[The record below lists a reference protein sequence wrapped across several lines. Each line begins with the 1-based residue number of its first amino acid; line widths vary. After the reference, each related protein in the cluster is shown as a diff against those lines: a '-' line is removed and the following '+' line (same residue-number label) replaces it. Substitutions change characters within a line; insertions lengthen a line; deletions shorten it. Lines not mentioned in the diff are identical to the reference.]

1 MTSNNY
7 ITILGWMTN
16 LDIKGNELLVYAV
29 IHGFSQDKDSYFH
42 GSISYLCNWT
52 KTSEVCMI
60 EVLKKLV
67 DKGLLEKITRDGTT
81 NLYRTINPFEE
92 NVSSNVND
100 NSVNAKS
107 AQKQDKKSDNS
118 YDNEILEIVNYLN
131 KRINS
136 NYRVSNPTNKK
147 LITSKLKLGFT
158 VNDFKIVID
167 NKVHDW
173 INNPEMSK
181 YLRPTTLFGN
191 KFENY
196 LNQRC
201 TSNRPNNS
209 YCINNKSIN
218 TNNFNNTIN
227 QKTEINTDTI
237 Y

>member
-16 LDIKGNELLVYAV
+16 LDIKGNELLVYAI

-42 GSISYLCNWT
+42 GSINYLCNWT

-92 NVSSNVND
+92 TVPSNVTT
-100 NSVNAKS
+100 KPI
-107 AQKQDKKSDNS
+107 QKQEKKLDDN
-118 YDNEILEIVNYLN
+118 YEDEIIEIVNYLN
-131 KRINS
+131 QRIS
-136 NYRVSNPTNKK
+136 SRYKYSNPTNKK
-147 LITSKLKLGFT
+147 LITSKLRLGFT
-158 VNDFKIVID
+158 VDDFKIVID

-173 INNPEMSK
+173 INNPDMSK

-201 TSNRPNNS
+201 TSNKFNNS
-209 YCINNKSIN
+209 YCINKSNDIN
-218 TNNFNNTIN
+218 NNPAN
-227 QKTEINTDTI
+227 QRTEINTDTI